1 MYNRLDRLILKPTI
15 RRPTRQGSIPIVN
28 DDWRTLDKV
37 SSILSRQVDIS
48 GVRVQ
53 VDRKL

>member
-15 RRPTRQGSIPIVN
+15 RRPTRQGPIPIVN

-53 VDRKL
+53 GDRKL

>member
-15 RRPTRQGSIPIVN
+15 RRPTRQSPIPIVN

-53 VDRKL
+53 GDRKL